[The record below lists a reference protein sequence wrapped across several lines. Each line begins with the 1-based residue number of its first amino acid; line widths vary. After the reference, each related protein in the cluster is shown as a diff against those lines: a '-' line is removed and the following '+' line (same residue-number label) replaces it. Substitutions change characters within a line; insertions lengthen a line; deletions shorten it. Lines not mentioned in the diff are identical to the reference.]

1 MVKMEPIRVTDLK
14 LESVLK
20 LENNEKVQ
28 QGGWRSLLR

>member
-1 MVKMEPIRVTDLK
+1 MEPIRATDLK

-28 QGGWRSLLR
+28 QVDGEVY